1 MIRGGTGMTKS
12 LVTWSGSWG
21 VRRNYEF
28 KITVIFSQK
37 FKGGGGGL
45 DPHIITFLFLLPW
58 ACHLEKLCKVMLLT
72 QKTEK
77 NYFYSYD
84 VIMTS

>member
-1 MIRGGTGMTKS
+1 MIRGGTGMKKS

-28 KITVIFSQK
+28 QITVIFSQK
-37 FKGGGGGL
+37 YKGGIRPP
-45 DPHIITFLFLLPW
+45 DHNFFVFASM
-58 ACHLEKLCKVMLLT
+58 ACHLAKLCKVMLLT

-77 NYFYSYD
+77 KIIFT
-84 VIMTS
+84 VMT